1 MDKSPLKSGEN
12 GRIGGSTFCKNFR
25 FCRKP
30 GARRNYPTTQC
41 TVASSQ
47 VPHHA
52 SFLQVT
58 CQKSV
63 GNQKV
68 SLGKMQILKSYNQFR
83 GCGHNDNAMMYLNHG
98 RCHDLLFMFF
108 CTFIFW
114 FLHKEALVEEDFIVS
129 IYCVCFV
136 VLHSRFVFFCKLVE
150 GTTLRK

>member
-1 MDKSPLKSGEN
+1 MHCTGSTKKSDSVQSGSKYRSPIIYRWVLVDKSPLKSGEN
-12 GRIGGSTFCKNFR
+12 GRIGRSTFCRNFR

-52 SFLQVT
+52 SFFKVT

-108 CTFIFW
+108 CTFIF
-114 FLHKEALVEEDFIVS
+114 
-129 IYCVCFV
+129 
-136 VLHSRFVFFCKLVE
+136 
-150 GTTLRK
+150 